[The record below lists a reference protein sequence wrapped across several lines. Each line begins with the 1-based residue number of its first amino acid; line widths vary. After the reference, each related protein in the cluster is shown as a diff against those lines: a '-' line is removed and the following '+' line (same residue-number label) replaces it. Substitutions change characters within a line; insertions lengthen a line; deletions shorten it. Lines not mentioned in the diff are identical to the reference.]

1 MSKNLSA
8 HKFQDVY
15 TQFGIDLNSLGCVM
29 LDVVP
34 LDTMYTIEADGAG
47 VALYYAKNKARFWIN
62 GWVVGD
68 KAHVTLLYGL
78 LAPAK
83 NYGRHIEAVLEGWK
97 LESVE
102 IEDVGY
108 FDSPYPDEP
117 YWCIVAHLRVT
128 EELLE
133 GHNRLEFLPHINTF
147 TGYKPHITV
156 CYLDKRQGPDYR
168 DRLIEEF
175 RGLWIHKKLK
185 VKEELNFG
193 GESQ

>member
-68 KAHVTLLYGL
+68 KAHVTLLY
-78 LAPAK
+78 
-83 NYGRHIEAVLEGWK
+83 
-97 LESVE
+97 
-102 IEDVGY
+102 
-108 FDSPYPDEP
+108 
-117 YWCIVAHLRVT
+117 
-128 EELLE
+128 
-133 GHNRLEFLPHINTF
+133 
-147 TGYKPHITV
+147 
-156 CYLDKRQGPDYR
+156 
-168 DRLIEEF
+168 
-175 RGLWIHKKLK
+175 
-185 VKEELNFG
+185 
-193 GESQ
+193 

>member
-1 MSKNLSA
+1 M
-8 HKFQDVY
+8 
-15 TQFGIDLNSLGCVM
+15 
-29 LDVVP
+29 
-34 LDTMYTIEADGAG
+34 
-47 VALYYAKNKARFWIN
+47 
-62 GWVVGD
+62 
-68 KAHVTLLYGL
+68 
-78 LAPAK
+78 
-83 NYGRHIEAVLEGWK
+83 
-97 LESVE
+97 
-102 IEDVGY
+102 
-108 FDSPYPDEP
+108 
-117 YWCIVAHLRVT
+117 AHLRVT